1 MKKYTTTSKIS
12 TWPAAR
18 EAAEGRLR
26 KFPRPIRYGTAT
38 APSSKDWAVSHC
50 MRCRDLDGFGND
62 LETICVWFCLR
73 KVAVQWGCQTL
84 LKRRVGCSQKRLC
97 LPSQTTEP
105 TVHMRKS
112 AFAAGAFPFE
122 AGCSS
127 RIFSSLGSRSL
138 CSVHLFP
145 CFLLSLLAF
154 SHLFSANRPSTK
166 KLDLPSRW
174 VVPVALVDLVVFSV
188 DLVSEVSEVISTV
201 DAVKAPELTTSQ
213 LLSK

>member
-1 MKKYTTTSKIS
+1 
-12 TWPAAR
+12 
-18 EAAEGRLR
+18 
-26 KFPRPIRYGTAT
+26 
-38 APSSKDWAVSHC
+38 

-62 LETICVWFCLR
+62 LETICVRFCLR

-127 RIFSSLGSRSL
+127 RIFSSLESRSL

-145 CFLLSLLAF
+145 CFFLSLLAF
-154 SHLFSANRPSTK
+154 SHLFSLLTCVSANRPSTK

-201 DAVKAPELTTSQ
+201 DAVKAPELLTTQ